1 MAAHDAPGRPHTG
14 AATNEADTTLQI
26 PVAGYP
32 ISEDAVADWFQRT
45 YQRPPTDRELGAIID
60 AMAQREATPP
70 HVGPNSEPEGW
81 TLGPVTSAIDRG

>member
-1 MAAHDAPGRPHTG
+1 MAAKDAPGRPQT
-14 AATNEADTTLQI
+14 APRTNEADTTLQL

-32 ISEDAVADWFQRT
+32 ISEDAVAHWFQNT
-45 YQRPPTDRELGAIID
+45 YQRRPTDRELGAIID

-70 HVGPNSEPEGW
+70 HAGPNSEPEGW

>member
-1 MAAHDAPGRPHTG
+1 MATQDNADHPAIDARTDGG
-14 AATNEADTTLQI
+14 DTTLQL

-45 YQRPPTDRELGAIID
+45 YQRAPTDRELGAIID